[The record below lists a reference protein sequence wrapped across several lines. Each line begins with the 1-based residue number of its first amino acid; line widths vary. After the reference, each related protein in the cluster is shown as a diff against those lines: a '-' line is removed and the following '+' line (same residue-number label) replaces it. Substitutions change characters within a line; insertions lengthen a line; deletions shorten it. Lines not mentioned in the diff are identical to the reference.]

1 MKNAKSIIRSLD
13 ENGTITEHAMY
24 TLPADKAL
32 ICYLEQ
38 TINNNYNTHG
48 YWENFIDAAGLEY
61 QTKSKFLDII
71 KPLPSNK
78 GYGIDLGE
86 KVICAYQA

>member
-38 TINNNYNTHG
+38 TINNNYNTYG

-61 QTKSKFLDII
+61 QTKSKFLDVI